1 VPGSG
6 QLRQR
11 LFALGPHAGA
21 HRVAVRAGISVL
33 VPLLVLYAAG
43 RTEWSI
49 YATFG
54 AFTSLYGRDRVGPAR
69 WRLQAR
75 LGVHQTAA
83 VVLGTLVGIA
93 EERSWIAVPATA
105 VVAALGSLAS
115 DAEGWHPPGPL
126 FQVFAF
132 AACAAVP
139 STAGDLPVALAV
151 AGAAAAFSVLVGN
164 VGAWWRG
171 RVEVGAPGAT
181 RRPSYAASLRWHVLP
196 CSVGVLVAG
205 LVSTA
210 AGIGHPYWAM
220 VSAVVPL
227 VARDLRR
234 QVVRGLHRVVGT
246 ALGLVLAGLLLSLGL
261 PTLVIVL
268 GVAVLQVVAEL
279 LVGRNYALA
288 LVAVTPLAL
297 LMVHLAVPSPTATL
311 LADRGVET
319 LLGVVAG
326 LVVGYLTRVRHRRPA
341 RDGAAAV

>member
-1 VPGSG
+1 VPSAGP
-6 QLRQR
+6 LRQQ
-11 LFALGPHAGA
+11 LIALGPHAGA
-21 HRVAVRAGISVL
+21 HRVALRAGISVL

-54 AFTSLYGRDRVGPAR
+54 AFTSLYGRDRVHRAR
-69 WRLQAR
+69 WQLQAR
-75 LGVHQTAA
+75 LAVYLTAA
-83 VVLGTLVGIA
+83 VVLGTVVGLSGA
-93 EERSWIAVPATA
+93 RSWLAVPTTA

-115 DAEGWHPPGPL
+115 DAERWHPPGPL
-126 FQVFAF
+126 FLVFAF

-139 STAGDLPVALAV
+139 SSPSDVPVALAV
-151 AGAAAAFSVLVGN
+151 GGASAAFAVVVGN
-164 VGAWWRG
+164 AGAWWRG
-171 RVEVGAPGAT
+171 TRDAATPVST

-196 CSVGVLVAG
+196 CSVGVLLAG
-205 LVSTA
+205 AVSTG

-234 QVVRGLHRVVGT
+234 QVVRGLHRVIGT
-246 ALGLVLAGLLLSLGL
+246 GLGLVVAGVLLVLDP
-261 PTLVIVL
+261 PTLAVVA
-268 GVAVLQVVAEL
+268 GVVVLQVVAEL

-297 LMVHLAVPSPTATL
+297 LMVHLAVPTPTATL
-311 LADRGVET
+311 LTDRGVET

-326 LVVGYLTRVRHRRPA
+326 LVVGYVTRVRHPRPA
-341 RDGAAAV
+341 PDGAASV

>member
-1 VPGSG
+1 MPRVGP
-6 QLRQR
+6 LRQQ
-11 LFALGPHAGA
+11 LLALGPHAGA
-21 HRVAVRAGISVL
+21 HRVALRAGVSVL

-49 YATFG
+49 FATFG
-54 AFTSLYGRDRVGPAR
+54 AFTSLYGRDRVHRAR
-69 WRLQAR
+69 WQLQAR
-75 LGVHQTAA
+75 LAVYLTTA
-83 VVLGTLVGIA
+83 VVLGTLVGMA
-93 EERSWIAVPATA
+93 DARSWLAVPATA
-105 VVAALGSLAS
+105 AVAALGSLAS

-126 FQVFAF
+126 FLVFAF

-139 STAGDLPVALAV
+139 SSPSDLPVALAV
-151 AGAAAAFSVLVGN
+151 SGASAAFAVLVGN
-164 VGAWWRG
+164 LGAWWRG
-171 RVEVGAPGAT
+171 GGDPGPPPT

-196 CSVGVLVAG
+196 CSVGVLLAG
-205 LVSTA
+205 AVSTG

-234 QVVRGLHRVVGT
+234 QVVRGLHRVIGT
-246 ALGLVLAGLLLSLGL
+246 GLGLVLAGLLLAVDP
-261 PTLVIVL
+261 PTLAVVL

-297 LMVHLAVPSPTATL
+297 LMVHLAVPTPTATL

-326 LVVGYLTRVRHRRPA
+326 LVVGYLTRVRHPKPA
-341 RDGAAAV
+341 PGGSAPV